1 MSKNG
6 WRKAEEEKEED
17 IEHPE
22 AKEDSYMCLRKGIFL
37 EKQTKKFG

>member
-22 AKEDSYMCLRKGIFL
+22 EDSYMCLRKGIFL